1 MMELDFI
8 LNHDL
13 LSPKQRPAWYHGEK
27 MIKSLDTESCGELC
41 GHQLDEIIDEILPI
55 LNLNGLRRMELLP
68 F

>member
-1 MMELDFI
+1 MEIDFI
-8 LNHDL
+8 VNHGL

-41 GHQLDEIIDEILPI
+41 GHQLDEIIDEIL
-55 LNLNGLRRMELLP
+55 LNLNGLGRMELLP